1 LRYKILNFAFVI
13 LIYNTY
19 VLLPSTFAVVS
30 TFASDSEGW
39 KVVDYTSGGPY
50 THPLDILANPAPYFN
65 IGGNPNGN
73 ILWLDETPN
82 IFYFDAPNKFLGDM
96 SSAAGTN
103 LTFDLLSDYDT
114 WTIDPLVILVG
125 DGGTTLVYPEVI
137 APTPN
142 TWTHY
147 AIPLIA
153 ANWRVGNNSGSSPT
167 QTMFDSVLGSIE
179 ALRIIGET
187 NELISETTHLDN
199 VDMIPEPS
207 ALILLCAGV
216 FTLCAYVWRRR
227 KSAA

>member
-1 LRYKILNFAFVI
+1 VI
-13 LIYNTY
+13 LIYNTC
-19 VLLPSTFAVVS
+19 VFLPSAFAVVS
-30 TFASDSEGW
+30 TFDSDSEGW
-39 KVVDYTSGGPY
+39 KVVDFATSGPY
-50 THPLDILANPAPYFN
+50 TNPLDILANPAPYFY

-73 ILWLDETPN
+73 ILWLDQTPN

-96 SSAAGTN
+96 FSANGTN

-125 DGGTTLVYPEVI
+125 NNGTTLVYPEII

-147 AIPLIA
+147 AVPLTA
-153 ANWRVGNNSGSSPT
+153 ANWRVGNNSGSPPT
-167 QTMFDSVLGSIE
+167 QAIFDSVLGSIE

-199 VDMIPEPS
+199 VNMIPEPS
-207 ALILLCAGV
+207 TIILLCAGL
-216 FTLCAYVWRRR
+216 FTLRAYVWRRR
-227 KSAA
+227 KTAA